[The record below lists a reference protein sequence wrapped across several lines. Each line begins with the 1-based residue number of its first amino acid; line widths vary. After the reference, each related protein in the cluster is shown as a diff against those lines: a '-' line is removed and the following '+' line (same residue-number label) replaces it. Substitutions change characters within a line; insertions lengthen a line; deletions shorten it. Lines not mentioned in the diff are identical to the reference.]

1 MRLAPHQLATLVS
14 SRLCH
19 DLVSPIGAIGNGI
32 ELLELSGDFPG
43 LTQSPEMRLIADSVS
58 AAHNR
63 LQLYRIAFGHASS
76 DQTVTA
82 AELKKLLI
90 GMTIQRRIQVD
101 LVAYGAFPRDQVRMV
116 LLSLLCLEH
125 ALPRGGKINVVNSAS
140 GWKLTAEAAQI
151 REDGELW
158 AWLDQS
164 EAAAQRSPAPSE
176 IQFALL
182 ADAVKVAGR
191 KVSWK
196 LGQTSGQLAF

>member
-43 LTQSPEMRLIADSVS
+43 LTQAPEMRLIADSVS

-63 LQLYRIAFGHASS
+63 LQLYRIAFGPASA

-82 AELKKLLI
+82 AELKKLLAGI
-90 GMTIQRRIQVD
+90 TVQRRIQAD
-101 LVAYGAFPRDQVRMV
+101 LVACGTFPRDQVRMV

-125 ALPRGGKINVVNSAS
+125 ALPRGGRINVVNSES
-140 GWKLTAEAAQI
+140 GWKLTAETEQI
-151 REDGELW
+151 REDCELW
-158 AWLDQS
+158 AWLGQS
-164 EAAAQRSPAPSE
+164 EAVAQRNPAPSE

-182 ADAVKVAGR
+182 ADAAKAAGR
-191 KVSWK
+191 EVSWT
-196 LGQTSGQLAF
+196 LDQASAQIAF